1 MKTPFDWLARTINRH
16 PYTVAGIA
24 AALFVIALFGTTML
38 SMETGDDTYIDK
50 DTPRGA
56 LLNHYKD
63 TYGSDAIMI
72 LFEAD
77 DVINPEVLAYID
89 TLQEDIANERYV
101 ESVSGI
107 VTLMKQANGGVLPAS
122 QADISRITA
131 NTPSAVLERYLPSQL
146 MTITAITLEPGV
158 SSDVQNQV
166 LTSLKALISTTEPP
180 PGLSVTLSGSPA
192 FRMEMQEEMGTSMG
206 MLIMAAMLLMVVA
219 VMLLFSHVRYRLL
232 PVAVVAVGLILTFGF
247 MGIFGIPISM
257 TVIGAFPVLIGI
269 GIDYAIQFHS
279 RLDETIQHAGLAE
292 AVTATVAQAGPSV
305 LIAMGA
311 TSMGFI
317 AMLFAPVP
325 MVADFGITCTIGVVC
340 CYIAALVIV
349 PAFALIMHYRPKAH
363 HGMMDDVASCE
374 LDWKGCDETPQ
385 HAAASRG
392 SIIEH
397 YDIMLGRLAY
407 TIAKHPLPVLLLCG
421 IVAIAG
427 LQFDTQVPV
436 NADEETF
443 VPSDMPALLDMKKIT
458 RTMGSTSSIPV
469 LIASDNVLD
478 GDTLTWIHDFGEY
491 ELRDDRITGVTSI
504 ATLLATYNGGT
515 MPASSAEVAATLE
528 LIPEATRDRYLN
540 GNTEAVME
548 FSTVDMEMDVT
559 QTFVKDIE
567 KDLAWNEQPPGVTAR
582 VTGSM
587 EMFAALMDD
596 IRSSKTT
603 MTITGFVFILGFLL
617 LVYRKFRAVS
627 PLIPIIF
634 IVGWNGA
641 IMYLFGL
648 DYSPL
653 TAVLGSMSI
662 GVASEYTILI
672 MERCEEERAKG
683 LDIYEAIQT
692 SVQKIGT
699 AITVSGLTTVFGFSA
714 LILSAFNMIANFGLV
729 TVITVAFSLIGA
741 ICIMPAVISLTYR
754 FSGPPGRSP
763 LPAAS
768 GE

>member
-1 MKTPFDWLARTINRH
+1 MKTPFEWLARTINHH

-24 AALFVIALFGTTML
+24 AAVFVIALFGTTML

-50 DTPRGA
+50 TTTRGA

-72 LFEAD
+72 IFETD
-77 DVINPEVLAYID
+77 DVITPEMLAYID
-89 TLQEDIANERYV
+89 TLEEDIRNERYI

-107 VTLMKQANGGVLPAS
+107 VSLMKQANGGTLPTS
-122 QADISRITA
+122 QADISRIEGSVS
-131 NTPSAVLERYLPSQL
+131 PDVLERYLPSQM
-146 MTITAITLEPGV
+146 MTISAITLEPGV

-166 LTSLKALISTTEPP
+166 LTNLESLISISDPP

-206 MLIMAAMLLMVVA
+206 MLIAAAMLLMVLA

-279 RLDETIQHAGLAE
+279 RLDETIRHSDLGQ
-292 AVTATVAQAGPSV
+292 AVTATVVQAGPSI

-317 AMLFAPVP
+317 AMLFGPVP
-325 MVADFGITCTIGVVC
+325 MVGDFGITCTIGVVC
-340 CYIAALVIV
+340 CFIAALVIV
-349 PAFALIMHYRPKAH
+349 PTFAVITHYRPKARAE
-363 HGMMDDVASCE
+363 DDVASCE
-374 LDWKGCDETPQ
+374 LDWKGCEEPPQ
-385 HAAASRG
+385 HTGKGRG
-392 SIIEH
+392 SLIEK

-407 TIAKHPLPVLLLCG
+407 FIAKHPMPVILLCG
-421 IVAIAG
+421 LIALTG
-427 LQFDTQVPV
+427 LQLDSQVPV

-458 RTMGSTSSIPV
+458 RTMGSTSSIPLV
-469 LIASDNVLD
+469 VSADNVLD
-478 GDTLTWIHDFGEY
+478 LETLSWIHDFGDY
-491 ELRDDRITGVTSI
+491 EMRDDRITGVTSI
-504 ATLLATYNGGT
+504 ATLLAQYNGGT
-515 MPASSAEVAATLE
+515 LPANEAEIAAVMERIPQDTL
-528 LIPEATRDRYLN
+528 DRYLY

-559 QTFVKDIE
+559 QSFVQDME
-567 KDLAWNEQPPGVTAR
+567 RDLEWNEPPVGVTAH
-582 VTGSM
+582 VTGTM

-596 IRSSKTT
+596 IRMSKTS

-617 LVYRKFRAVS
+617 LVYRKLRAVS
-627 PLIPIIF
+627 PLIPIVF

-672 MERCEEERAKG
+672 MERCDEELAKG

-699 AITVSGLTTVFGFSA
+699 AITVSGMTTVFGFSA

-729 TVITVAFSLIGA
+729 TVITVAFSLVGA
-741 ICIMPAVISLTYR
+741 ICIMPAVISLMYR
-754 FSGPPGRSP
+754 FCGSEKTSPQPGS
-763 LPAAS
+763 A
-768 GE
+768 GG

>member
-1 MKTPFDWLARTINRH
+1 MKSAFEWLARTINRH
-16 PYTVAGIA
+16 PHIVAGVTA
-24 AALFVIALFGTTML
+24 AVFVIALFGTTML
-38 SMETGDDTYIDK
+38 TMETGDDTYIDK
-50 DTPRGA
+50 TTTRGA

-72 LFEAD
+72 IFEAD
-77 DVINPEVLAYID
+77 DVINPEMLAYID
-89 TLQEDIANERYV
+89 TIEEDIRNERYI
-101 ESVSGI
+101 ESVGGI
-107 VTLMKQANGGVLPAS
+107 ASLMKQANGGTLPAS
-122 QADISRITA
+122 QADISRIRETA
-131 NTPSAVLERYLPSQL
+131 PPEVMERYLPSQL
-146 MTITAITLEPGV
+146 MTISAITLEPGV

-166 LTSLKALISTTEPP
+166 LTNLKSLISITDPP
-180 PGLSVTLSGSPA
+180 PGLSVTLSGTPA
-192 FRMEMQEEMGTSMG
+192 FQMEMQEEMGASMG
-206 MLIMAAMLLMVVA
+206 TLIMAAMLLMVLA
-219 VMLLFSHVRYRLL
+219 VGLLFSHVRYRLL

-279 RLDETIQHAGLAE
+279 RLDETIRHAPLGE
-292 AVTATVAQAGPSV
+292 AVTAAVARAGPSI

-317 AMLFAPVP
+317 AMLFGPVP

-340 CYIAALVIV
+340 CFIAALVIV
-349 PAFALIMHYRPKAH
+349 PTFALIMRYRPKARR
-363 HGMMDDVASCE
+363 GADAASCE
-374 LDWKGCDETPQ
+374 LDWKGCEEPPQ
-385 HAAASRG
+385 HAKTG
-392 SIIEH
+392 SGSLIEK
-397 YDIMLGRLAY
+397 YDILLGRLAY
-407 TIAKHPLPVLLLCG
+407 FIAKHPVPVILLCG
-421 IVAIAG
+421 LIALTG
-427 LQFDTQVPV
+427 LQLDAQVPV

-469 LIASDNVLD
+469 VISSDNILD
-478 GDTLTWIHDFGEY
+478 GETLTWIRDFGDY
-491 ELRDDRITGVTSI
+491 EMRDDRITGVASI
-504 ATLLATYNGGT
+504 ATLLAQYNGGT
-515 MPASSAEVAATLE
+515 VPANEAEVAAVLE
-528 LIPEATRDRYLN
+528 RIPQDTRDRYLN

-559 QTFVKDIE
+559 RSFVEDME
-567 KDLAWNEQPPGVTAR
+567 ADLAWQEPPVGVTAR
-582 VTGSM
+582 VTGTM

-596 IRSSKTT
+596 IRMSKTS
-603 MTITGFVFILGFLL
+603 MTITGFVFILAFLL
-617 LVYRKFRAVS
+617 LVYRKVRAVS
-627 PLIPIIF
+627 PLIPIVF

-741 ICIMPAVISLTYR
+741 ICIMPAVISLMYR
-754 FSGPPGRSP
+754 VAGDDAPQPGS
-763 LPAAS
+763 A
-768 GE
+768 GG

>member
-1 MKTPFDWLARTINRH
+1 MKSAFEWLARTINRH
-16 PYTVAGIA
+16 PHIVAGVTA
-24 AALFVIALFGTTML
+24 AVFVIALFGTTML
-38 SMETGDDTYIDK
+38 TMETGDDTYIDK
-50 DTPRGA
+50 TTSRGA

-72 LFEAD
+72 IFEAD
-77 DVINPEVLAYID
+77 DVINPEMLAYID
-89 TLQEDIANERYV
+89 TIEEDIRNERYI
-101 ESVSGI
+101 ESVGGI
-107 VTLMKQANGGVLPAS
+107 ASLMKQANGGTLPAS
-122 QADISRITA
+122 QADISRIRETA
-131 NTPSAVLERYLPSQL
+131 PPEVMERYLPSQL
-146 MTITAITLEPGV
+146 MTISAITLEPGV

-166 LTSLKALISTTEPP
+166 LTNLKSLISITDPP
-180 PGLSVTLSGSPA
+180 PGLSVTLSGTPA
-192 FRMEMQEEMGTSMG
+192 FQMEMQEEMGASMG
-206 MLIMAAMLLMVVA
+206 MLIAVAMLLMVLA

-279 RLDETIQHAGLAE
+279 RLDEAIRHADLGE
-292 AVTATVAQAGPSV
+292 AVTAAVARAGPSI

-317 AMLFAPVP
+317 AMLFGPVP

-340 CYIAALVIV
+340 CFIAALVIV
-349 PAFALIMHYRPKAH
+349 PTFALIMRYRPKARR
-363 HGMMDDVASCE
+363 GADAASCE
-374 LDWKGCDETPQ
+374 LDWKGCEEPPQ
-385 HAAASRG
+385 HAKAG
-392 SIIEH
+392 SGSLIEK
-397 YDIMLGRLAY
+397 YDILLGRLAY
-407 TIAKHPLPVLLLCG
+407 FIAKHPMPVILLCG
-421 IVAIAG
+421 LIALAG
-427 LQFDTQVPV
+427 LQLDAQVPV

-458 RTMGSTSSIPV
+458 GTMGSTSSIPV
-469 LIASDNVLD
+469 VISSDNVLD
-478 GDTLTWIHDFGEY
+478 GETLTWIRDFGDY
-491 ELRDDRITGVTSI
+491 EMRDDRITGVASI
-504 ATLLATYNGGT
+504 ATLLAQYNGGT
-515 MPASSAEVAATLE
+515 LPANEAEVAAVLE
-528 LIPEATRDRYLN
+528 RIPQDTRDRYLN

-559 QTFVKDIE
+559 RSFVEDLE
-567 KDLAWNEQPPGVTAR
+567 GDLAWQEPPVGVTAR
-582 VTGSM
+582 VTGTM

-596 IRSSKTT
+596 IRMSKTS
-603 MTITGFVFILGFLL
+603 MTITGFVFILAFLL
-617 LVYRKFRAVS
+617 LVYRKVRAVS
-627 PLIPIIF
+627 PLIPIVF

-741 ICIMPAVISLTYR
+741 ICIMPAVISLMYR
-754 FSGPPGRSP
+754 VAGDDAPQPGS
-763 LPAAS
+763 A
-768 GE
+768 GG

>member
-1 MKTPFDWLARTINRH
+1 MKTPFEWLARTINRH

-24 AALFVIALFGTTML
+24 AAVFVIALFGTTML
-38 SMETGDDTYIDK
+38 TMETGDDTYIDK
-50 DTPRGA
+50 TTSRGA

-72 LFEAD
+72 IFETD
-77 DVINPEVLAYID
+77 DVITTEMLAYID
-89 TLQEDIANERYV
+89 TIEEDIRNERYI
-101 ESVSGI
+101 ESVGGI
-107 VTLMKQANGGVLPAS
+107 VSLMKQANGGMLPAS
-122 QADISRITA
+122 QADISRIEESVS
-131 NTPSAVLERYLPSQL
+131 PEVLERYLPSQL

-158 SSDVQNQV
+158 SSDVQKQV
-166 LTSLKALISTTEPP
+166 LTNLESLISISDPP
-180 PGLSVTLSGSPA
+180 PGLSVTLSGTPA
-192 FRMEMQEEMGTSMG
+192 FQMEMQEEMGASMG
-206 MLIMAAMLLMVVA
+206 TLIMAAMLLMVVA
-219 VMLLFSHVRYRLL
+219 VGLLFSHVRYRLL

-279 RLDETIQHAGLAE
+279 RLDETIRHADLGQ
-292 AVTATVAQAGPSV
+292 AVTAAVVQAGPSI

-317 AMLFAPVP
+317 AMLFGPVP
-325 MVADFGITCTIGVVC
+325 MVGDFGVTCTIGVVC
-340 CYIAALVIV
+340 CFIAALVIV
-349 PAFALIMHYRPKAH
+349 PTFALIMHYRPKARTN
-363 HGMMDDVASCE
+363 DEVASCE
-374 LDWKGCDETPQ
+374 LDWKGCEEAPRHTGQ
-385 HAAASRG
+385 GGASF
-392 SIIEH
+392 IEK
-397 YDIMLGRLAY
+397 YDILLGRLAY
-407 TIAKHPLPVLLLCG
+407 LIAKHPLPVILLCG
-421 IVAIAG
+421 LVALTG
-427 LQFDTQVPV
+427 LQLDSQVPV

-469 LIASDNVLD
+469 VVSADNVLD
-478 GDTLTWIHDFGEY
+478 AETLTWIRDFGDY
-491 ELRDDRITGVTSI
+491 EMRDDRIIGVTSI
-504 ATLLATYNGGT
+504 ATLLAQYNGGT
-515 MPASSAEVAATLE
+515 MPANKAEVAAVMERIPQDTL
-528 LIPEATRDRYLN
+528 DRYLY

-559 QTFVKDIE
+559 QSFVKDME
-567 KDLAWNEQPPGVTAR
+567 RDLEWNEPPVGVTAH
-582 VTGSM
+582 VTGTM

-596 IRSSKTT
+596 IRMSKTS
-603 MTITGFVFILGFLL
+603 MTITGFVFILAFLL
-617 LVYRKFRAVS
+617 LVYRKLRAVS
-627 PLIPIIF
+627 PLIPIVF

-672 MERCEEERAKG
+672 MERCDEELAKG

-741 ICIMPAVISLTYR
+741 ICIMPAVISLMYR
-754 FSGPPGRSP
+754 FTGSDHASPEPGS
-763 LPAAS
+763 A
-768 GE
+768 GG